1 MPALASQSYTFDPR
15 PRYPL
20 RLSVTR
26 YWDPAAPHIDDPTA
40 LTLVLTHATG
50 AHKEQYEPT
59 IQDLHNHNLTGPK
72 TKIREIWIVDAPDHG
87 DSAVLNE
94 QALRDGGRAYQPVFG
109 WDEYARGLHAF
120 LAGLGTGVDV
130 DFSKRR
136 LVLIGHSY
144 GAVVVSLA
152 LTYQPELKPE
162 FLMMIEIMGMNTE
175 VCTKMREMLT
185 KGSANRRD
193 IWPSRA
199 EAYRLFKARTAY
211 RDWDDRVLRIFVE
224 KGLRPLPT
232 LEYPDKNKEGVT
244 LKCTRNQETATY
256 RDNLASPTVYT
267 LMRFIVQRFRTH
279 FIDGTVANYLSRAV
293 KDDFLANAVGG
304 MQNLASFS
312 HVSGAGHLVAQTHPT
327 GLAKALLDVLT
338 REESDGKMQAKL

>member
-1 MPALASQSYTFDPR
+1 MLALASQSYTFDPR

-20 RLSVTR
+20 HLSVTR
-26 YWDPAAPHIDDPTA
+26 YWDPAAPHYDDPTA

-59 IQDLHNHNLTGPK
+59 IQDLHNHNLAGPK
-72 TKIREIWIVDAPDHG
+72 IKIREIWMVDAPDHG

-120 LAGLGTGVDV
+120 LADLGTGVDV

-162 FLMMIEIMGMNTE
+162 FLIMIEIMGMNTD
-175 VCTKMREMLT
+175 VTLKMGKLLTKMTE
-185 KGSANRRD
+185 NRRD
-193 IWPSRA
+193 IWPSRT
-199 EAYRLFKARTAY
+199 EAYRLLKARAAY
-211 RDWDDRVLRIFVE
+211 RDWDDRVLRIYVE
-224 KGLRPLPT
+224 TGLRQLPT
-232 LEYPDKNKEGVT
+232 LEYPDQEGVT
-244 LKCTRNQETATY
+244 LKCSRRTETAAY
-256 RDNLASPTVYT
+256 RDNLASPTVYS
-267 LMRFIVQRFRTH
+267 LMRFIVHRFRTH
-279 FIDGTVANYLSRAV
+279 FIDGTVDNYLSRAV

-304 MQNLASFS
+304 MQNLSSFS
-312 HVSGAGHLVAQTHPT
+312 HIPGAGHLVAQTHPT
-327 GLAKALLDVLT
+327 ALAKALLDVLT
-338 REESDGKMQAKL
+338 KEELHGKLTQARL